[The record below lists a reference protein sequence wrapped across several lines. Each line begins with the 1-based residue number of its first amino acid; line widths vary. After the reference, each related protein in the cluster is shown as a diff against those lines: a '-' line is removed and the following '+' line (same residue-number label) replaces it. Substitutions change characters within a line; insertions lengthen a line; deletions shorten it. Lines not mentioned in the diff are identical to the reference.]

1 MDHSLNAHTQLDV
14 AANIVLIDVRGS
26 LTRASR
32 PALLQTIQRV
42 RQAGISSHVR
52 VELGRA
58 EIVESSALAGLRD
71 DLNAIDGGVAALP
84 DVAGALPDP
93 AGVSLEL
100 NPHADEPDA
109 VLRSLDLDLDVTASV
124 DSSESGVLT
133 GFTDDEL
140 LAASDSVFGMMD
152 NPAEM
157 ANSGLLAS
165 YDEIVLELSRREDG
179 RQPEPA

>member
-1 MDHSLNAHTQLDV
+1 MDQTLNAHVTLDTASDV
-14 AANIVLIDVRGS
+14 VRIDVRGS

-32 PALLQTIQRV
+32 PSLLQTIQRV
-42 RQAGISSHVR
+42 RHMGISSHIR
-52 VELGRA
+52 VDLGRA
-58 EIVESSALAGLRD
+58 EFVESSALAGLRT
-71 DLNAIDGGVAALP
+71 DLNAADGGVDQQDGAGVLP
-84 DVAGALPDP
+84 EPT
-93 AGVSLEL
+93 GVSLQL
-100 NPHADEPDA
+100 NPHADKPDA

-157 ANSGLLAS
+157 AHSGLLAS